1 VSALSTV
8 ALLSALLVLQ
18 QQEQNDR
25 VGPVNG
31 GSTAVAPLM
40 RDGLGSVFALSS
52 LTGGVGQGAIMGGAT
67 GGGLDLYGAGT
78 AGAMSGYGGM
88 VGGAG
93 PYGLAEMGGGSLSMP
108 SAMGH
113 GMNAM
118 GGRGGV
124 AGFHSPSRRGLAPK
138 GLAAHGKATP
148 AGKYSLL
155 SAQAPT
161 AALDPLLKGLIT
173 SGPLSHD
180 EANLIVHAMV
190 ASESS
195 AAKDPLA
202 KASLRDAS
210 RKFAAPKANADAN
223 ALQAKM
229 DTLVP
234 GASDAASRPIDGD
247 TLRAW
252 FGALDVSNDG
262 AISFLEWRDRTGL
275 GIDSFRAFDTSG
287 EGLIQFEE
295 LERALVQ
302 NAVSEGRA
310 VDPALV
316 DALHPE
322 AAAEKTGD
330 AAAAKAAKA
339 EPAPKLPLEEL
350 LKQVR
355 TLLAKAAAQQS
366 ALASTTGTATATD
379 AKGKAGAPGAKG
391 KQAPSPF
398 DLLGTAPTKSA
409 PKKPAP
415 KKPASAPYAPS
426 SGNY

>member
-1 VSALSTV
+1 MSALSTV
-8 ALLSALLVLQ
+8 ALFAALLVQQ
-18 QQEQNDR
+18 QQENER
-25 VGPVNG
+25 VGPTFG

-40 RDGLGSVFALSS
+40 RDGIGSVFALSS
-52 LTGGVGQGAIMGGAT
+52 LTGGVGQGSILGGAT

-78 AGAMSGYGGM
+78 AGGMNGYGGM

-93 PYGLAEMGGGSLSMP
+93 PSGLSAMGGGSLAMP

-118 GGRGGV
+118 GGKGGV
-124 AGFHSPSRRGLAPK
+124 AGFRSPSRRGLVPK
-138 GLAAHGKATP
+138 GGLAAHGKAGA

-155 SAQAPT
+155 GAQPPT

-173 SGPLSHD
+173 AGPLTHD
-180 EANLIVHAMV
+180 EASLIVHAMV

-210 RKFAAPKANADAN
+210 RKFTAPKANAEAN

-234 GASDAASRPIDGD
+234 GAPDATSRPIDSD

-275 GIDSFRAFDTSG
+275 GLDSFRAFDTSG

-295 LERALVQ
+295 LERALVL

-316 DALHPE
+316 DALQPE
-322 AAAEKTGD
+322 ATAAEKAAD
-330 AAAAKAAKA
+330 AKGAKAAKA
-339 EPAPKLPLEEL
+339 EPAPKIPLEEL

-355 TLLAKAAAQQS
+355 TLLARAAAQQS
-366 ALASTTGTATATD
+366 ALATTSGLATATD
-379 AKGKAGAPGAKG
+379 AKGKAGAAGAKG
-391 KQAPSPF
+391 KQPPSPF
-398 DLLGTAPTKSA
+398 DMLGTAPKSA